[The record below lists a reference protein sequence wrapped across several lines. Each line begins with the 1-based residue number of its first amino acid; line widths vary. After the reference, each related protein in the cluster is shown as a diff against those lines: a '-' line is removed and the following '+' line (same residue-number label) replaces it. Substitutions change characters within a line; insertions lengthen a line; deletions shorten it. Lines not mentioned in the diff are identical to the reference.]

1 MSGILPSRKLVGL
14 VIATAVLALATADL
28 RRRGF
33 MSPSLASAIAISLL
47 LINLALCIAGLMTR
61 QKLAWGLYLLVSLAT
76 SLVLGFATPV
86 NAALTLL
93 PLGIGALLDL
103 IHASGRPW

>member
-14 VIATAVLALATADL
+14 VLATAVLALATADL

-33 MSPSLASAIAISLL
+33 MSPPLASAIAISL
-47 LINLALCIAGLMTR
+47 
-61 QKLAWGLYLLVSLAT
+61 
-76 SLVLGFATPV
+76 VLGFATPLR
-86 NAALTLL
+86 AAITLL

>member
-1 MSGILPSRKLVGL
+1 MSGILPSRKLIGL
-14 VIATAVLALATADL
+14 VLATAVLALATVDL

-33 MSPSLASAIAISLL
+33 VPPPLASAIAISLL
-47 LINLALCIAGLMTR
+47 LVNLALCIAGLMIR
-61 QKLAWGLYLLVSLAT
+61 HKLAWGLYLVVSLAT

-86 NAALTLL
+86 SAAITLL
-93 PLGIGALLDL
+93 PLGIGALFDL